1 MHMVQWSRSKQ
12 LRIKKTM
19 TKLLITLRTTVITCF
34 SIETNQF
41 SDRVEGENLD
51 NSTGVTITRVS
62 KFKCDVIIMKI
73 LVFLCWGIIIKTL
86 NQLKQDFCFT
96 PKLLYAYYSVTLFF
110 SLRLLLSIGSNQESP
125 TVQ

>member
-51 NSTGVTITRVS
+51 NSTGITITGVS

-73 LVFLCWGIIIKTL
+73 LVF
-86 NQLKQDFCFT
+86 F
-96 PKLLYAYYSVTLFF
+96 V
-110 SLRLLLSIGSNQESP
+110 LRHYN
-125 TVQ
+125 